1 MATCTP
7 DRRSGGYNIQ
17 WYEGTRRR
25 TIHLGGSQYKK
36 TTADRL
42 QEVVEKLLFC
52 KRNGIIP
59 DKATETWLKTA
70 PDELK
75 TKLSKVGLIIV
86 TAPKTCKE
94 LWDGCLESKTGEIK
108 NQTLDVYRRCQRIF
122 HETFSE
128 TESIGAITEARLKG
142 WKTAMLEEYAES
154 SVSTYLTVT
163 RMVFEWAKGKKWLED
178 NPMKDVPLGNPVN
191 RENDH
196 TMTMEEYAKLLEASP
211 NQEWRTIIALARI
224 GGLRCPSELQR
235 LRWTDVNWSGNRF
248 TVYPPKTE
256 RYEIHRVRIVPL
268 FSELREELQKHFDD
282 SVDNEFVIQHYQG
295 MSWQLGGPFKTSA
308 DRVGLEIPRPF
319 DSMRTTRSNE
329 VVREFGA
336 VMESLWIGH
345 SIQVMKKFYLQPSD
359 DDFAKAAGNG

>member
-7 DRRSGGYNIQ
+7 DRRSGGYNVQ
-17 WYEGTRRR
+17 WYEGKKRR

-42 QEVVEKLLFC
+42 QEVVEKLLFY

-59 DKATETWLKTA
+59 DKATEQWLKTA

-75 TKLSKVGLIIV
+75 AKLSKVGLIIV

-108 NQTLDVYRRCQRIF
+108 KQTLDIYRRCQKIF
-122 HETFSE
+122 HEMFPATE
-128 TESIGAITEARLKG
+128 TIESITEARLKT

-154 SVSTYLTVT
+154 SVSTNLTIT
-163 RMVFEWAKGKKWLED
+163 RMVFDWGKSKKWLED
-178 NPMKDVPLGNPVN
+178 NPMKDVSLGNSVN

-196 TMTMEEYAKLLEASP
+196 TMTMEEYAELLDACP
-211 NQEWRTIIALARI
+211 NQEWRTILALARI

-235 LRWTDVNWSGNRF
+235 LKWADVNWSGNRF
-248 TVYPPKTE
+248 TVHPPKTE
-256 RYEIHRVRIVPL
+256 RYENHRKRIVPL
-268 FSELREELQKHFDD
+268 FPALRSELQKHFDASD
-282 SVDNEFVIQHYQG
+282 GNEFVIQHYQG
-295 MSWQLGGPFKTSA
+295 MSWKLGSPFKIIA
-308 DRVGLEIPRPF
+308 KRAGLEIPRPF

-359 DDFAKAAGNG
+359 NDFAKAAGTG